1 MNESGRRI
9 STILLVLQSFVI
21 HRIASTDTM
30 AAFTSHHITSQEKRL
45 IFSSKISIVSSSIL
59 QEVNIAIL

>member
-30 AAFTSHHITSQEKRL
+30 AAFTSHHITRKASDIQLKNLYR
-45 IFSSKISIVSSSIL
+45 IFKYSSRSEHCNTL
-59 QEVNIAIL
+59 G